1 MFDMDEKL
9 ADPGGSEHASTGFF
23 ENISRSAKQRFKSK
37 KKPRPEA
44 DVPASKPRRANVM
57 SRNGWK
63 LEINEDDVLEVANW
77 NEKFVRGPLVLE
89 DLPKFD
95 DTLNYGIDKDE
106 ENRLVRLEVKRLIK
120 DCVSESPLLFNS
132 DNILG
137 TTKPEAFKII
147 SDFADQILC
156 NLAIVSHDN
165 QLLILEHSRAGV
177 ELEKAASQFKL
188 ARGTLRRKFQQNEKV
203 KPRIPIRIE
212 PEADNTKV
220 YFALVDYATSS
231 VARVLLRLASSKF
244 WKSVNIAVLAR
255 WAVKLKVLCHD
266 PVTYA
271 RQALSDGEA
280 IIEQLNASEDTEMF
294 RIIRIRIGA
303 SQRPDAGGENGYD
316 VHEETDATQLYFSYN
331 GMVRVWLESIFRS
344 CILGL
349 YSTQWFLTAP
359 STFEVCTVVYEVGLS
374 HSLTTLSADR
384 DGDVFAT
391 SQTQSIS
398 CIYVVLKL
406 LLEVVEALKAQEQPD
421 NSQEKTLVRWRWA
434 EGRKGQ
440 NTVEKSLQTSSAD
453 EVISALIL
461 LSLSTSYVCDRMLK
475 MISNISVN
483 SEEEDPVFQFA
494 PKHFQAKFVVASAD
508 YLSRKRR
515 LGFTDQ
521 WYNDPETIPVSGDL
535 FSKRIRAGTQL
546 GLDRTRLQELPA
558 LDQPEL
564 VDTKK
569 EMQVV
574 QQYVKEEKRMQSW
587 VFAETSVTVRC
598 TGYIMA
604 IMGLCAVVLGGGL
617 AIPFVVRNEIVGVDP
632 FQITTFTWL
641 IVGVI
646 LIVAKT
652 RYVTEW
658 PWHDFLHGRVV
669 CKSVSDLAEV
679 TGVDAQLILTKL
691 LYDERNT
698 TVVTRGP
705 YNGMFSRRPEGPGSD
720 GFSIDVP
727 AQLSTM
733 LVSGFIILKVLS
745 STGEHLITLDVRKG
759 TELDYAAHD
768 GVDLK
773 YLACLDLGKRD
784 FEDEEEDQIPKP
796 KAERRVLYLVQNKV
810 HYTKVLGLYICDA
823 LFG

>member
-1 MFDMDEKL
+1 MFDIDEKV
-9 ADPGGSEHASTGFF
+9 ADSEGSEHVSSGFF
-23 ENISRSAKQRFKSK
+23 ENISRRAKKGFKSH
-37 KKPRPEA
+37 KKPRPQA
-44 DVPASKPRRANVM
+44 DTQTFKPRRANVM

-63 LEINEDDVLEVANW
+63 LEINEEDVLEVANW

-95 DTLNYGIDKDE
+95 DTLNYGIDKE
-106 ENRLVRLEVKRLIK
+106 EEKRLVRLEVKRLIK
-120 DCVSESPLLFNS
+120 DCVSESPLIFNS

-165 QLLILEHSRAGV
+165 QLLILEHSRAGI

-220 YFALVDYATSS
+220 YFALIDYATSS

-244 WKSVNIAVLAR
+244 WKSVNIAILAR

-303 SQRPDAGGENGYD
+303 SRKPEAGGENGYD

-331 GMVRVWLESIFRS
+331 GMVRVWLDSIFRS

-359 STFEVCTVVYEVGLS
+359 STFEICTVVYEVGLS

-391 SQTQSIS
+391 SQAQSIN

-406 LLEVVEALKAQEQPD
+406 LLEVVEALKRHEQPD
-421 NSQEKTLVRWRWA
+421 NSQEKALVRWRWA
-434 EGRKGQ
+434 EGRKEQ
-440 NTVEKSLQTSSAD
+440 HTVEKSLQTSSAD
-453 EVISALIL
+453 EVISTLIL
-461 LSLSTSYVCDRMLK
+461 LSLSTSYVSDRMLK
-475 MISNISVN
+475 MISNIS
-483 SEEEDPVFQFA
+483 
-494 PKHFQAKFVVASAD
+494 AKFVVATAD

-546 GLDRTRLQELPA
+546 GLDRTCRQELPL
-558 LDQPEL
+558 LDQSQP

-604 IMGLCAVVLGGGL
+604 IMVLCALVLGGGL

-641 IVGVI
+641 IVGAI

-679 TGVDAQLILTKL
+679 TGVDARFILTKL

-705 YNGMFSRRPEGPGSD
+705 YNGMFSRKPDGLGSD

-784 FEDEEEDQIPKP
+784 FDDEEEEQSPKP
-796 KAERRVLYLVQNKV
+796 KADRRVLYLVENKV
-810 HYTKVLGLYICDA
+810 HYTKVLGLYVCDA